1 MPDDVSLLPEQRR
14 TSEEEPKKELQRPPA
29 DEKLKMYVPRTEQE
43 DVEVIEV
50 DEGDVN
56 EVLEGEPLL
65 SRMIFKAQSW
75 FQDAKAGTHQSRAN
89 AAPAKTPPPFFK
101 PPAPLTKTVSP
112 DTATKT
118 RIMPQA
124 TAPRRVRVIR
134 RIRKPVRVSFIEDAD
149 ASSRVDVSRRRFTL
163 VFVAILFCA
172 LFAGSYVLLRLQ
184 GDRARMNLD
193 EVTRRL
199 SGTQSASRSRL
210 DNWQMY
216 RDLEPRLKAL
226 SGLLD
231 RHLSPSR
238 VFDALEARTVPDVS
252 YSSFTLSPD
261 GRLVLGTTAPSFESA
276 ARQIVSFESSGIASA
291 VQAMGYQARYTPET
305 GALEAVNFQMSL
317 QLNPS
322 VLRASVPQTTATR

>member
-1 MPDDVSLLPEQRR
+1 MPDDVSLLPEQRH
-14 TSEEEPKKELQRPPA
+14 TPEEEPKNESRRPQTDA
-29 DEKLKMYVPRTEQE
+29 ALKMYVPGTEKE

-50 DEGDVN
+50 DEGDVG
-56 EVLEGEPLL
+56 EVLEGEPFL
-65 SRMIFKAQSW
+65 SKALFKVQTW
-75 FQDAKAGTHQSRAN
+75 FQEAKAGVFEPRVSASPT
-89 AAPAKTPPPFFK
+89 KTPSPFFK
-101 PPAPLTKTVSP
+101 PPASLGKTVSP
-112 DTATKT
+112 DTAAKT
-118 RIMPQA
+118 RIMPHA

-134 RIRKPVRVSFIEDAD
+134 RVRKPVRVSFIEEAD
-149 ASSRVDVSRRRFTL
+149 ASHIDVSRRRFTL
-163 VFVAILFCA
+163 VFVGMLFCV
-172 LFAGSYVLLRLQ
+172 LFAGSYILLTRQ
-184 GDRARMNLD
+184 GERARMNLD

-199 SGTQSASRSRL
+199 AGTQDASRSRL
-210 DNWQMY
+210 DTWQSY

-238 VFDALEARTVPDVS
+238 VFDALEAKTVPDVS

-261 GRLVLGTTAPSFESA
+261 GRLVLGTTASSFESA
-276 ARQIVSFESSGIASA
+276 ARQIVAFESSGIANA

-322 VLRASVPQTTATR
+322 VLRASIPQTAATR